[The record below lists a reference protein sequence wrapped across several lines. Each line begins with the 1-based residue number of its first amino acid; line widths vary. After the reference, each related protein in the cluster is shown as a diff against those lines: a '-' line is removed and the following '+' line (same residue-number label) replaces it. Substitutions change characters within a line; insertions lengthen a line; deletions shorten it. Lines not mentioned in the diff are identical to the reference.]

1 MGHKPLFRRILEQM
15 STDQLDEFL
24 HSELEETCPDD
35 DSIRLILT
43 VLREREKD
51 SPLEINSEILK
62 TWEQYKNNSDIHKR
76 QLKILSA
83 LNIASV
89 LVIICVIFLSIPS
102 TAKATVA
109 EFFTRCT
116 DSVYALIDPNGI
128 HNNNEYVFETDHSG
142 LQKIYDSAISIGIIE
157 PVVPMWLP
165 GNTTLTQCE
174 TVLYKDHK
182 KLISRLEDDVYNIV
196 FTIDIFDSIVPH
208 EYQKDTTDV
217 KFREINGVVHTIIKN
232 YDMWSVFW
240 VNGNTECLLTINC
253 NEDDLFNILNSIYYM
268 EG

>member
-1 MGHKPLFRRILEQM
+1 MINHKEPLFRRILEQM
-15 STDQLDEFL
+15 STDQLDDLL
-24 HSELEETCPDD
+24 HSELKEAYPDD
-35 DSIRLILT
+35 DSVRLILS
-43 VLREREKD
+43 VLRERERD
-51 SPLEINSEILK
+51 STFEINSEILEVL
-62 TWEQYKNNSDIHKR
+62 EQYNTDIPKR
-76 QLKILSA
+76 PSKTFTA
-83 LNIASV
+83 LNMASIV
-89 LVIICVIFLSIPS
+89 VIICVIFLSIPS

-128 HNNNEYVFETDHSG
+128 HNNNEYAFETDHSG

-165 GNTTLTQCE
+165 GSTTLTQCE
-174 TVLYKDHK
+174 AVLYEDHK
-182 KLISRLEDDVYNIV
+182 KLMSRLEDDVYKIV
-196 FTIDIFDSIVPH
+196 FTIDIFDSIAPH

-217 KFREINGVVHTIIKN
+217 KIREINGVVHMIMKN

-253 NEDDLFNILNSIYYM
+253 SEDDLFNILNSIYYM